1 MFKKKDSSLLVFDF
15 DGTIADTLMPS
26 IRILNGLSE
35 EFGFRSITE
44 GELDF
49 LRGRTLW
56 QFIRH
61 LRIPIRKIS
70 KIMHRAQSE
79 MAKNISDVQIVP
91 GMSEV
96 LNELKKRG
104 YVIGIMTSNSL
115 ENVGK
120 LLQLNDLDIFDFKL
134 CSVKLRKKA
143 GRLKKLR
150 RMHKV
155 RRKNV
160 LYVGDECRDVRAAH
174 KARVKCAAV
183 SWGFND
189 QEVLSKFKPNYLL
202 SEPLELL
209 EVCGEFKVA
218 KAKVEPDA

>member
-1 MFKKKDSSLLVFDF
+1 MFKKTNSSLLVFDF

-26 IRILNGLSE
+26 IRILNGLAE
-35 EFGFRSITE
+35 EFGFRSIKD
-44 GELDF
+44 GELEF

-70 KIMHRAQSE
+70 KILHRAQAE
-79 MAKNISDVQIVP
+79 MAKGIDDVQIVA
-91 GMSEV
+91 GMEAV
-96 LNELKKRG
+96 LQELKERG
-104 YVIGIMTSNSL
+104 YVLGIMTSNSL
-115 ENVGK
+115 ENVTK
-120 LLQLNDLDIFDFKL
+120 LLQINDLDIFDFKL

-143 GRLKKLR
+143 GRLKRLR

-155 RRKNV
+155 RRNNV
-160 LYVGDECRDVRAAH
+160 LYIGDECRDIRAAH

-189 QEVLSKFKPNYLL
+189 GAVLGKFKPHYLL
-202 SEPLELL
+202 SNPDELL
-209 EVCGEFKVA
+209 DVCGEFQVA
-218 KAKVEPDA
+218 QS